1 MVEEPAAKSGARNGR
16 HASGRR
22 SVVADVMSRT
32 PRTASPGTT
41 FKELAALLLGENL
54 SAVPVVDA
62 AGHLVGIVS
71 EADLVHHVSALSP
84 AGGRAS
90 SPARTEAACTARAL
104 MSAPVVTARPD
115 WSLQETGR
123 TMERMRLK
131 RLPVLDRAE
140 RLIGVVSRSD
150 LLLPFLRRDEDI
162 AADVKAV
169 VEGAMGL
176 PEGSVHATVHNG
188 VVYLTGMV
196 QERADLPVL
205 DRLCRRVDGVVTV
218 RGSIRCMYDNRS
230 LDVEPPHGHEV
241 RGAVMKRVRS
251 VADVMTHAVITA
263 DGDTPF
269 RRIAETME
277 QWHVSALP
285 VLSEEGRVVGV
296 VSEAD
301 LLLKA
306 EGGDEAR
313 AVRAR
318 ELMTRPAVTVASGAS
333 IAEAARLMARGHLKR
348 LPVVDDGR
356 LVGMVSRGD
365 LLKVWLRPEEDLAA
379 EVRLVLV
386 SADALDVRAGV
397 VDGTVV
403 LSGTAPPAYPADV
416 LVRLIRAVP
425 GVVDVDSR
433 LTAARPDA

>member
-1 MVEEPAAKSGARNGR
+1 
-16 HASGRR
+16 
-22 SVVADVMSRT
+22 MSRT
-32 PRTASPGTT
+32 PLTASPGTT

-54 SAVPVVDA
+54 SAVPVVDT

-230 LDVEPPHGHEV
+230 LDVEPPHGHEA

-251 VADVMTHAVITA
+251 VADVMTHAVITV

-318 ELMTRPAVTVASGAS
+318 ELMTRPAVTVPSGAS